1 MTTRFAIA
9 TLGCK
14 VNQYDSA
21 IIESR
26 LRARGMERRDFSER
40 FGLQIQLAQ
49 LMVEVILEKQV
60 VDAPVLT
67 HGIEIKLGE
76 RGEPVRVKLFHPN
89 LSSR

>member
-1 MTTRFAIA
+1 VRK
-9 TLGCK
+9 GY
-14 VNQYDSA
+14 Q
-21 IIESR
+21 
-26 LRARGMERRDFSER
+26 RGDLSQGFH
-40 FGLQIQLAQ
+40 LQVQLAQ

-89 LSSR
+89 LSRR